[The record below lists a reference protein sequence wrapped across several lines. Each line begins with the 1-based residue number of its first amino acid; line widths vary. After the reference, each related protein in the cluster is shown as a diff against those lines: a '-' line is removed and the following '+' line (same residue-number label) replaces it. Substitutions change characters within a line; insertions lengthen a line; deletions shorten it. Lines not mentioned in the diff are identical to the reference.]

1 MVKFYTNRELSE
13 KLGIRLSKWKRWSR
27 EFLPPDPLGGLQSG
41 YARQYTFDQAFI
53 VFLGGHLVA
62 GLNFS
67 IPYTKQI
74 IEELGPWINNYK
86 TVPSGKNDEQTFED
100 IQVYIFQQLSQVSEG
115 VAFAYLER
123 KQLLDEPYEKGGPD
137 VRHAVYIEKPIPVA
151 AHSNGLDLTN
161 PPDKMDSRILYVSR
175 LYARFM
181 DKMNGKDLNS
191 RR

>member
-1 MVKFYTNRELSE
+1 MIKFYINRELSE
-13 KLGIRLSKWKRWSR
+13 KLGIKLSKWKRWSR

-41 YARQYTFDQAFI
+41 YARQYTLDQAFI

-62 GLNFS
+62 DLHFS
-67 IPYTKQI
+67 IPETKQI
-74 IEELGPWINNYK
+74 IEELGPWIKIYK
-86 TVPSGKNDEQTFED
+86 TERPGKIDKPSFED
-100 IQVYIFQQLSQVSEG
+100 VQVYIFRQFFPTYKG
-115 VAFAYLER
+115 PAFAYLEK
-123 KQLLDEPYEKGGPD
+123 KQIRDEPYAPGGPD
-137 VRHAVYIEKPIPVA
+137 ARHTVYIEKPIPVA

-181 DKMNGKDLNS
+181 DKMNGKDLNG